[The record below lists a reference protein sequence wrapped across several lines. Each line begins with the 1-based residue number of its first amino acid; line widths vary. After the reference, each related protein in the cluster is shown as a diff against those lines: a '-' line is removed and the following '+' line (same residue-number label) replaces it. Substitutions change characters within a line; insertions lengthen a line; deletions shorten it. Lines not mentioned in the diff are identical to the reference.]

1 MVDMKICS
9 VAQEGDDVILRLEV
23 PELHIE
29 MRDAFSEQIRRAVN
43 LGTGS
48 ITFDLYELKRIYSI
62 FLGLILDGVWTAK
75 RLERPVRII
84 LNPDMFKHFTDL
96 GIQNAAELVRQE

>member
-1 MVDMKICS
+1 MDNVRVCT

-23 PELHIE
+23 SELYIE
-29 MRDAFSEQIRRAVN
+29 MREAFSEQIRRAVN
-43 LGTGS
+43 MGTGS

-75 RLERPVRII
+75 RLNRNVKIV
-84 LNPDMFKHFTDL
+84 LNPDMYKHFNDL